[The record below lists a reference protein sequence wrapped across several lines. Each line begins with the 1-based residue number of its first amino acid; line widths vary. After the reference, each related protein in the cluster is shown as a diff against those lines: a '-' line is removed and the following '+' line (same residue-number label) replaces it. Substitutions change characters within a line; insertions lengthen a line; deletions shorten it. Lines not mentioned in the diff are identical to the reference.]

1 MKKIYS
7 VFLVATF
14 FIAGTASAQ
23 MGMMNYSAGNNNAV
37 TASTTQNST
46 ISTALQAI
54 YATQNINSQS
64 QIICSK
70 VTDTQFEKLGDA
82 VMGYGITEQQHT
94 AMENMMGG
102 EGSATLTQA
111 HINMGRSYIGC
122 WANYSSAPM
131 PMMGLYGSSTPTN
144 YYSMMGNRSYGNW
157 GMMSGSYADGY
168 NNWSNWI
175 TMILAWVFLGLG
187 IAALIKWLRNK

>member
-23 MGMMNYSAGNNNAV
+23 MGMMNYSSGNNAV

-70 VTDTQFEKLGDA
+70 LTDTQFEKLGDA